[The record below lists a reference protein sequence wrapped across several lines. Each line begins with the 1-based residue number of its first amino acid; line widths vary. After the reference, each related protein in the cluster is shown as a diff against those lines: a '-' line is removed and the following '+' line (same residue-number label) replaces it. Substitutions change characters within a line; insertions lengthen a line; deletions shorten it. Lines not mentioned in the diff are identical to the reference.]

1 MYATTVAEAIA
12 DIGNLNGY
20 NLWAGE
26 CTDDALMVMDGLTSF
41 IDKSH
46 AFDFIKFWIEQVSI
60 AGPKRGVSV
69 LALVRPDGEV
79 VIEERINPE
88 KAIRALANVDRWNE
102 LAQLQPDLIFGV

>member
-26 CTDDALMVMDGLTSF
+26 CTDDTLMVMDGLTSF
-41 IDKSH
+41 LDKSH

-60 AGPKRGVSV
+60 AGPKRGVSA
-69 LALVRPDGEV
+69 LALVRPDGAV
-79 VIEERINPE
+79 LIEERIHPD
-88 KAIRALANVDRWNE
+88 KAIRALANIDRWSE
-102 LAQLQPDLIFGV
+102 LARLQPETI